1 MLCSRHVALW
11 VLPTNLPLQAH
22 VWSSGALRIQDAI
35 DSPAPTAHVQLRLGV
50 DAANPD
56 MPIAQLMLITGDSER
71 LLEPTWQRGEQHKLC
86 VNMLQSP
93 MLSY

>member
-1 MLCSRHVALW
+1 
-11 VLPTNLPLQAH
+11 
-22 VWSSGALRIQDAI
+22 
-35 DSPAPTAHVQLRLGV
+35 
-50 DAANPD
+50 